1 MGAAAGRPGSA
12 TTLTY
17 DDVEVSVNAGRRGVQ
32 AGAIRDA
39 AVETVLDGQATFSQ
53 APRPDGRWV
62 MVGFACEDVVVA
74 LSSQDPGPRR
84 PRRGH

>member
-1 MGAAAGRPGSA
+1 M
-12 TTLTY
+12 TY

-74 LSSQDPGPRR
+74 LSSQTPGTGVRLLWSPTPPR
-84 PRRGH
+84 P